1 MQSRKRAGRIFL
13 LPGVIWVLCFTI
25 FPLLYSLALSFTNM
39 RLGRGARVTE
49 FVGLSNYA
57 QVFNDQRVQEVLGTT
72 VFLIVSS
79 VLLTLVMGTLIAW
92 LFSQQIPGLNVFRAV
107 LTMPLFAAPIA
118 IGHLGMILF
127 NEQSGP
133 INHMIRGLGGDPVYW
148 ITNPWSARFAV
159 LIVDAWQWTPF
170 VFIVV
175 LAAMQSVPEE
185 LYEAV
190 RLDSS
195 SAWVIF
201 TRITL
206 PLITPAL
213 GTVGLL
219 RMVETFKILDIPFT
233 LTGGGPGTSTQTY
246 SYYTYLTGLRHF
258 NMGYASA
265 LAYLLVIVAIIV
277 ATTYFLHTRERYD
290 VE

>member
-1 MQSRKRAGRIFL
+1 
-13 LPGVIWVLCFTI
+13 
-25 FPLLYSLALSFTNM
+25 
-39 RLGRGARVTE
+39 
-49 FVGLSNYA
+49 
-57 QVFNDQRVQEVLGTT
+57 
-72 VFLIVSS
+72 
-79 VLLTLVMGTLIAW
+79 
-92 LFSQQIPGLNVFRAV
+92 
-107 LTMPLFAAPIA
+107 
-118 IGHLGMILF
+118 
-127 NEQSGP
+127 
-133 INHMIRGLGGDPVYW
+133 
-148 ITNPWSARFAV
+148 V

-277 ATTYFLHTRERYD
+277 ATTYFLRTRERYD

>member
-1 MQSRKRAGRIFL
+1 LIPRSWPGRELISPGGLFL
-13 LPGVIWVLCFTI
+13 
-25 FPLLYSLALSFTNM
+25 
-39 RLGRGARVTE
+39 
-49 FVGLSNYA
+49 
-57 QVFNDQRVQEVLGTT
+57 
-72 VFLIVSS
+72 
-79 VLLTLVMGTLIAW
+79 
-92 LFSQQIPGLNVFRAV
+92 
-107 LTMPLFAAPIA
+107 
-118 IGHLGMILF
+118 
-127 NEQSGP
+127 
-133 INHMIRGLGGDPVYW
+133 
-148 ITNPWSARFAV
+148 
-159 LIVDAWQWTPF
+159 WTPF

-277 ATTYFLHTRERYD
+277 ATTYFLRTRERYD